1 MAWGAAIRAAGMPL
15 KIAFDFRFI
24 FGYSEGGIDGS
35 GAGKPTVG
43 KQQLRGETQK
53 GLQPCGL
60 WPTVWVP
67 VTAASVD

>member
-1 MAWGAAIRAAGMPL
+1 LTFGSISSKVRLALTGAAPASQQL
-15 KIAFDFRFI
+15 
-24 FGYSEGGIDGS
+24 
-35 GAGKPTVG
+35 G

-53 GLQPCGL
+53 GLQLCGL